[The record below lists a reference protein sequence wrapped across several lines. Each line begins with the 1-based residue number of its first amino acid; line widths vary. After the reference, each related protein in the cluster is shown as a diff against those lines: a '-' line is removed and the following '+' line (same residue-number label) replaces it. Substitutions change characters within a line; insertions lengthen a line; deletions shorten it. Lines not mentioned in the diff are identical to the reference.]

1 MKISRNFSNFNKAVN
16 CQLRFMQQITTDCS
30 CLVRAQTNKRIVKQG
45 KLIVNNKNKY
55 YSINDVVYFGFDH
68 R

>member
-1 MKISRNFSNFNKAVN
+1 
-16 CQLRFMQQITTDCS
+16 MQQITTDCS

-68 R
+68 W